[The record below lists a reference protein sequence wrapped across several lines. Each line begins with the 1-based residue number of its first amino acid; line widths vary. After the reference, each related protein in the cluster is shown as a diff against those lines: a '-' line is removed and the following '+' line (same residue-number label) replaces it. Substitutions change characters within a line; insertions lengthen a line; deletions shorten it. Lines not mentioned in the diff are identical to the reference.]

1 MLCVNDPVHVTAI
14 RSPLEFDICRGSVS
28 KLGKSEPYISPV
40 LAPSAEER
48 AILVVDA
55 KPIVSKVVV
64 TKAVRL

>member
-1 MLCVNDPVHVTAI
+1 MLCAASQMHARAI
-14 RSPLEFDICRGSVS
+14 RSPFKFDICGGSVS
-28 KLGKSEPYISPV
+28 LLGESEPYISPV

-64 TKAVRL
+64 TKAMRL